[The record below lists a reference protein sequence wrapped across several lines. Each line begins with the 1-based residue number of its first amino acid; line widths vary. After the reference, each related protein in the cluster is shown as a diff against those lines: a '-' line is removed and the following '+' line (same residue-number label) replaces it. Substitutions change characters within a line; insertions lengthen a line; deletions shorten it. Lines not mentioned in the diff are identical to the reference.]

1 MPNKVLVRIILAS
14 YFKFIINN
22 KMITYL
28 VLLSLG
34 WSEALQHQYGLASV
48 DAFCKGWGELDQ
60 LGDVASELMSAK
72 YPHMGSLRVS
82 KFEKVAAITFK
93 AI

>member
-1 MPNKVLVRIILAS
+1 MVRIILAS
-14 YFKFIINN
+14 YFKFIKLSINN

-82 KFEKVAAITFK
+82 KFEKVASNNV
-93 AI
+93 